1 METVKDKVLQIASE
15 IFYVDKSALTEETN
29 LQTLSVLRVFLGQKS
44 HNEPQDLIVS
54 KEGLKV
60 DILEVNRKSKG
71 RKLELDIST
80 LFVGCNT
87 IKYHDELGSDGFCE
101 FHLIPVLFVLELES
115 TLKVEI
121 KDEEAGRFETLGDVI
136 ISIKSKK

>member
-1 METVKDKVLQIASE
+1 METIKDKVLQIASE

-29 LQTLSVLRVFLGQKS
+29 LRTLSILRVFLSEKS
-44 HNEPQDLIVS
+44 QNERQGLIVS
-54 KEGLKV
+54 KEALKSDV
-60 DILEVNRKSKG
+60 LEVSRKSKG

-80 LFVGCNT
+80 LFVGSDT
-87 IKYHDELGSDGFCE
+87 IKHHDNLGGDGFFE
-101 FHLIPVLFVLELES
+101 FHLVPVLFVLELES

-136 ISIKSKK
+136 ISIASKK